1 MRSSCEPGKIDPP
14 QNVARVDIQGG
25 RHPVKENRVH
35 SRQRVTSEVEFALSD
50 GVRRAGLCR
59 NLSLGGAQIETT
71 EPAPFGSRVTVYLQ
85 LEGIEGEATLGG
97 TVRWSKEN
105 AMGLQ
110 FDLQGARLTHAL
122 LETLVVSAP

>member
-1 MRSSCEPGKIDPP
+1 MSNSCQPGKLDPL
-14 QNVARVDIQGG
+14 QRSARADTDGV
-25 RHPVKENRVH
+25 RHPVKEKRVH
-35 SRQRVTSEVEFALSD
+35 SRQSVAREVEFALSN

-71 EPAPFGSRVTVYLQ
+71 EPAPFGSRVTVYLH
-85 LEGIEGEATLGG
+85 LEGIDGEAMLGA

-110 FDLQGARLTHAL
+110 FDLQGVRVTHAL
-122 LETLVVSAP
+122 LETLVVSGS